1 MLSNKNSWWAFESV
15 LSKKF
20 CNEVIEYGNQQKHLS
35 GAVGKT
41 KGNVDL
47 RIRNSQIAWLNDPW
61 IYKEII
67 PFIKLANKNAEW
79 NYSFHGQ
86 ENMQFTKYSDNQYY
100 GWHKDEWDEKNEKT
114 NSVRKLSVTCALNDG
129 NEYEGGNLEFQYR
142 DYENI
147 QNEFCYF
154 TKKQGSIVVF
164 PSYVYHRVT
173 PVLTGTRYSLVIW
186 TLGESWK

>member
-1 MLSNKNSWWAFESV
+1 MLSNKNSWWEFERF

-47 RIRNSQIAWLNDPW
+47 RIRNSHIAWLNDPW

-67 PFIKLANKNAEW
+67 PFIRLANQNAQW

-100 GWHKDEWDEKNEKT
+100 GWHKDEWDDKNKT
-114 NSVRKLSVTCALNDG
+114 SNDVRKLSVTCALNEG
-129 NEYEGGNLEFQYR
+129 NE
-142 DYENI
+142 
-147 QNEFCYF
+147 
-154 TKKQGSIVVF
+154 
-164 PSYVYHRVT
+164 
-173 PVLTGTRYSLVIW
+173 
-186 TLGESWK
+186 